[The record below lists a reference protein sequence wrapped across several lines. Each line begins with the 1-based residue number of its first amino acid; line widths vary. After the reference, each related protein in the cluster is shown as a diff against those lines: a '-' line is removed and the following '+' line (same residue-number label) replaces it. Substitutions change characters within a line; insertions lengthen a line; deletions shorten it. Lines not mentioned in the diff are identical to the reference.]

1 MQKNSFGMGLDGAP
15 IVVDVPDEEIAGQ
28 GDKLL
33 PPLWINTAIMGCVN
47 AVDDTSFIKGVR
59 RFSSVIRPN
68 VKRRFLEAFNSVE
81 NKAKLA
87 ALCKSVPASYLE
99 FPSAWTVYATAD
111 FQFELLMEAMYSSLS
126 EERKGKL

>member
-1 MQKNSFGMGLDGAP
+1 MQKGQPISVDGAP
-15 IVVDVPDEEIAGQ
+15 IVSDVPEEEVAGQ

-47 AVDDTSFIKGVR
+47 ASDDTSFIKSVR

-68 VKRRFLEAFNSVE
+68 VKRRFIEKFNDAE
-81 NKAKLA
+81 NKAKLER
-87 ALCKSVPASYLE
+87 LCKAVPASYLE

-126 EERKGKL
+126 EERKGKI